1 MAALP
6 PHRPGVKSRWPALRR
21 FFGKAFAGKGSAAP
35 LSHDVH
41 EYFRRKANH
50 QGYTLSLSQ
59 QRVIER
65 MAQQASALLY
75 SAHQGRQRSL
85 YLHGAV
91 GRGKSWLLDG
101 FFQAVPIAEKQR
113 VHFHDFFTHLHQGM
127 FLHRETPDAL
137 GRTLDELLKDC
148 RLLCFDE
155 FHVHD
160 IGDAM
165 LINRL
170 FKALFQRGVLLL
182 VTSNYPPE
190 GLLPNPL
197 YHARFKPVI
206 DLINAR
212 MEVMEVGGPHDYRSQ
227 PRSHSQQQF
236 TQGQYVWPGTAEQR
250 QALLLP
256 QRQAPAF
263 ALQVGARQ
271 LKARLCSERTVRFE
285 FTDLC
290 DQPTAVMDYLELC
303 RRFDT
308 WIVDELPS
316 LEDCSIA
323 AQQRFINLI
332 DVLYDQD
339 RRLLLIG
346 ERPLRDSLGGNAIDL
361 ARTRSRLGQLVEV
374 GPESL
379 NQG

>member
-21 FFGKAFAGKGSAAP
+21 LFGKALSGKAGVVAP
-35 LSHDVH
+35 HHDVH
-41 EYFRRKANH
+41 EYFRHKASH
-50 QGYTLSLSQ
+50 QGYTLSHSQ

-65 MAQQASALLY
+65 MAQQATALLQA
-75 SAHQGRQRSL
+75 SPQQRQRSL
-85 YLHGAV
+85 YLYGAV

-113 VHFHDFFTHLHQGM
+113 LHFHDFFARLHQGM
-127 FLHRETPDAL
+127 FIHREEPDAL
-137 GRTLDELLKDC
+137 GRTLDELLEGC

-165 LINRL
+165 LITRL
-170 FKALFQRGVLLL
+170 FKALFQRGVLLV
-182 VTSNYPPE
+182 VTSNYPPQ

-206 DLINAR
+206 DLIHAR
-212 MEVMEVGGPHDYRSQ
+212 MDVMEVGGPHDYRSQ
-227 PRSHSQQQF
+227 PRSHAQQQF
-236 TQGQYVWPGTAEQR
+236 THGQYIWPGSLEQR
-250 QALLLP
+250 QALQLP
-256 QRQAPAF
+256 ERGAAASP
-263 ALQVGARQ
+263 LVVGARQ
-271 LKARLCSERTVRFE
+271 LRVRQNQDRHVRFE
-285 FTDLC
+285 FADLC
-290 DQPTAVMDYLELC
+290 EEPTAVMDYLELC

-308 WIVDELPS
+308 WIIDELPS
-316 LEDCSIA
+316 LENCSIA

-339 RRLLLIG
+339 KRLLLIG
-346 ERPLRDSLGGNAIDL
+346 AQPLRDSLGGNAIDL

-374 GPESL
+374 GPRT
-379 NQG
+379 QP

>member
-1 MAALP
+1 MAALS
-6 PHRPGVKSRWPALRR
+6 RLKSRWPALRR
-21 FFGKAFAGKGSAAP
+21 FFGKASIAAP
-35 LSHDVH
+35 SHDVH
-41 EYFRRKANH
+41 EYFRCKASQ

-65 MAQQASALLY
+65 MAQQASALLH
-75 SAHQGRQRSL
+75 SAPLGSQRSL

-113 VHFHDFFTHLHQGM
+113 VHFHDFFTRLHEGM
-127 FLHRETPDAL
+127 FRHRETPDAL
-137 GRTLDELLKDC
+137 GRTLDELLTNC

-165 LINRL
+165 LISRL
-170 FKALFQRGVLLL
+170 FRALFQRGVLLL
-182 VTSNYPPE
+182 ITSNYPPE

-212 MEVMEVGGPHDYRSQ
+212 MEVMEVGGPHDYRSR
-227 PRSHSQQQF
+227 PHSHTQQRF
-236 TQGQYVWPGTAEQR
+236 AQGQYIWPGSPAQR
-250 QALLLP
+250 QARQLP

-263 ALQVGARQ
+263 GLLVGARR
-271 LKARLCSERTVRFE
+271 LSVRLCSERTVRFE

-308 WIVDELPS
+308 WIIDELPN
-316 LEDCSIA
+316 LDDCSIA

-332 DVLYDQD
+332 DVLYDQNKH
-339 RRLLLIG
+339 LLLIG
-346 ERPLRDSLGGNAIDL
+346 ERSLRDSLGGNAIDL
-361 ARTRSRLGQLVEV
+361 ARTRSRLGQLLEI
-374 GPESL
+374 GPETMS
-379 NQG
+379 QG